1 MPNKNPDD
9 RQADVARED
18 SSPGADAHEERHPAE
33 QTTQPGSVDES
44 PPAHGP
50 GGEPT
55 PELPT
60 PESAEQPAAART
72 ERTDSGDSGDGE
84 QIAGGDGVQT
94 DSGDGGQTAG
104 EDGEQKRSG
113 RRPEGPAHA
122 RKGSLVQ
129 TVKRTLSEFSE
140 DNLTDS
146 AAALTYYA
154 VLSIFPAL
162 LALVAI
168 VGLVGDP
175 HTVTTELTKLV
186 SSIGP
191 ASAAQTFKAP
201 IAGLTKSS
209 GAAGILVIVGI
220 ASALWTASGYVGAF
234 MRASNVIYEVEEG
247 RSIVKLRPLQM
258 LVTLVLVV
266 LLALVL
272 VALVLTG
279 PLASKVGSAIGI
291 GSSAVTVWNI
301 AKWPV
306 LLIVVAF
313 MIALLYYASPNARL
327 RSLKSIFPGALL
339 AIIVWLV
346 ASAAFAFYVAN
357 FGSYNKTYGAIGGI
371 IVFLVWMWITNVASC
386 WVRRSTPSGSALA
399 SSGTGPPAPSEKSS
413 LRSAR
418 SPNPKSAP
426 GPRRPLTNRRPFLVT
441 KRKGAHHGDPQG
453 QDPGD
458 ARAAGQG

>member
-1 MPNKNPDD
+1 MSRTASGND
-9 RQADVARED
+9 
-18 SSPGADAHEERHPAE
+18 
-33 QTTQPGSVDES
+33 
-44 PPAHGP
+44 
-50 GGEPT
+50 EPT
-55 PELPT
+55 AAGGTESTAADHSTAPATGGSARSTAVGGTEPT
-60 PESAEQPAAART
+60 AAGRDTTAAAI
-72 ERTDSGDSGDGE
+72 TDRMPEDE
-84 QIAGGDGVQT
+84 T
-94 DSGDGGQTAG
+94 D
-104 EDGEQKRSG
+104 QKRSG

-122 RKGSLVQ
+122 RKGSALQ
-129 TVKRTLSEFSE
+129 TIKRTLSEFSE

-154 VLSIFPAL
+154 ILSIFPAL

-175 HTVTTELTKLV
+175 QTVTKEMTTLV
-186 SSIGP
+186 TSIGP

-201 IAGLTKSS
+201 IEGLTKSS
-209 GAAGILVIVGI
+209 GTAGILLIVGI

-279 PLASKVGSAIGI
+279 PLASKVGSAAGI

-306 LLIVVAF
+306 LLIVVSF
-313 MIALLYYASPNARL
+313 MIALLYYASPNAKL
-327 RSLKSIFPGALL
+327 RSLKSIVPGAFL
-339 AIIVWLV
+339 AVVLWLV

-357 FGSYNKTYGAIGGI
+357 FGSYDKTYGTLGGI
-371 IVFLVWMWITNVASC
+371 VIFLVWMWITNVAILLGAEINAE
-386 WVRRSTPSGSALA
+386 RERSRQLRDGTPGAEREIQLDER
-399 SSGTGPPAPSEKSS
+399 SEPKAKK
-413 LRSAR
+413 RAR
-418 SPNPKSAP
+418 
-426 GPRRPLTNRRPFLVT
+426 TV
-441 KRKGAHHGDPQG
+441 
-453 QDPGD
+453 
-458 ARAAGQG
+458 

>member
-1 MPNKNPDD
+1 MSRTASGND
-9 RQADVARED
+9 
-18 SSPGADAHEERHPAE
+18 
-33 QTTQPGSVDES
+33 
-44 PPAHGP
+44 
-50 GGEPT
+50 EPT
-55 PELPT
+55 AAGGTEPT
-60 PESAEQPAAART
+60 AADRGTAPATGGSARSTAAGERETTAVGGTEPTAAERDTTAAAI
-72 ERTDSGDSGDGE
+72 TDRMPEDE
-84 QIAGGDGVQT
+84 T
-94 DSGDGGQTAG
+94 D
-104 EDGEQKRSG
+104 QKRSG

-122 RKGSLVQ
+122 RKGSALQ
-129 TVKRTLSEFSE
+129 TIKRTLSEFSE

-154 VLSIFPAL
+154 ILSIFPAL

-175 HTVTTELTKLV
+175 QTVTKEMTTLV
-186 SSIGP
+186 TSIGP

-201 IAGLTKSS
+201 IEGLTKSS
-209 GAAGILVIVGI
+209 GTAGILLIVGI

-279 PLASKVGSAIGI
+279 PLASKVGSAVGI

-306 LLIVVAF
+306 LLIVVSF
-313 MIALLYYASPNARL
+313 MIALLYYASPNAKL
-327 RSLKSIFPGALL
+327 RSLKSIVPGAFL
-339 AIIVWLV
+339 AVVLWLV

-357 FGSYNKTYGAIGGI
+357 FGSYNKTYGTLGGI
-371 IVFLVWMWITNVASC
+371 VIFLVWMWITNVAILLGAEINAE
-386 WVRRSTPSGSALA
+386 RERSRQLRDGTPGAEREIQLDER
-399 SSGTGPPAPSEKSS
+399 SEPKAKK
-413 LRSAR
+413 RAR
-418 SPNPKSAP
+418 
-426 GPRRPLTNRRPFLVT
+426 TV
-441 KRKGAHHGDPQG
+441 
-453 QDPGD
+453 
-458 ARAAGQG
+458 